1 VEGRYKEDE
10 TMIADGNETAEER
23 FRRLATKRTNVVLDG
38 LRRLGNLSSRTNYS
52 YSEEDVEKI
61 LTKKKRTKK
70 YS

>member
-1 VEGRYKEDE
+1 
-10 TMIADGNETAEER
+10 MIADGNETEEER